1 MTKTMHQRTHPIQSS
16 CFRWAVR
23 NACTG
28 CTAQEKAMDTQ
39 QLKLLAGLVRGLLQ
53 PSHPSLGLGN
63 GSI

>member
-1 MTKTMHQRTHPIQSS
+1 
-16 CFRWAVR
+16 
-23 NACTG
+23 
-28 CTAQEKAMDTQ
+28 MDTQ